1 MANNYYDGTGVLV
14 LDAVTPIINALFEGY
29 ALDADYPGSGD
40 AYIALVAE
48 SNSPDWDDIMQNLL
62 DLAEAR
68 NIPVSNRDEPTIQSV
83 LRDFANFFCPSDQ
96 GRLAQLLH
104 LIEHHTF
111 DNEADLEELFLIAT
125 CFNDGHNLTAVKFE
139 GCWHCDKPRLFE
151 FGGNSIFISRRL
163 NLSID
168 TSRPL
173 EMFDNLHQALV
184 DNDLPAAAALIVNE
198 TTRLLAGVFNP
209 DTQAALRKLV
219 AERLLQ
225 SSSPAP

>member
-1 MANNYYDGTGVLV
+1 MANNYYDGTGLLV
-14 LDAVTPIINALFEGY
+14 LDTVTPIIRALFDGY
-29 ALDADYPGSGD
+29 ALDVDYPGSGD

-62 DLAEAR
+62 DLAVAQ

-83 LRDFANFFCPSDQ
+83 LCDFMSFLGVSDQ
-96 GRLAQLLH
+96 DHLAQLMH
-104 LIEHHTF
+104 LIEHHNF

-125 CFNDGHNLTAVKFE
+125 CFNDGHNLTAIKFE
-139 GCWHCDKPRLFE
+139 GCWRCDKPRLFE
-151 FGGNSIFISRRL
+151 FGGNSYFISRRL

-173 EMFDNLHQALV
+173 EMFDNLHRALV

-198 TTRLLAGVFNP
+198 MTRLLAGIVDP
-209 DTQAALRKLV
+209 DARAALRELV
-219 AERLLQ
+219 AERLLH